1 MTLEGIMLVRF
12 VRGVDI
18 VKIETMWQKAMKELL
33 FDNKRRQNKYNIN
46 TSEIMWRTTRSR
58 DTRSQQ
64 WIPTEIVIA
73 DNHITEKTTKRQ
85 SRKIERLNNFGVWQI
100 VATEATTT
108 NLSRQMPQKCH
119 HLGETTAQ
127 RMIIGCKSRA
137 IWWTTNDWRSASN

>member
-85 SRKIERLNNFGVWQI
+85 SRKIERLNNFGV
-100 VATEATTT
+100 
-108 NLSRQMPQKCH
+108 
-119 HLGETTAQ
+119 
-127 RMIIGCKSRA
+127 
-137 IWWTTNDWRSASN
+137 